1 MYVESFEKLSGNDRF
16 EGFAIDLA
24 TELSAV
30 LGFNFTIKLVD
41 DGKVTTKYFVIYYL
55 LQNMCTMHN
64 IFIKDSVLKNCTL
77 LDES

>member
-24 TELSAV
+24 TELSQV

-41 DGKVTTKYFVIYYL
+41 DGKV
-55 LQNMCTMHN
+55 N
-64 IFIKDSVLKNCTL
+64 ILK
-77 LDES
+77 